1 MLGKK
6 PETDKGTKPT
16 PRGISKQESA
26 WTLTDQQIVTKRKLP
41 TRKFLTAASMILAT
55 GALAVVSGAQ
65 TTAQAPDPDKT
76 KADSAAAQTQK
87 AKDPDKKKAGDPDSK
102 KKTSAKAADP
112 DKAKKDKNK
121 AAEKPAAPDAAKK

>member
-6 PETDKGTKPT
+6 PETDIRSKTT
-16 PRGISKQESA
+16 AREISGEESA

-41 TRKFLTAASMILAT
+41 TRKFLTAAGMILAT

-65 TTAQAPDPDKT
+65 TTPQTPDPDKS

-87 AKDPDKKKAGDPDSK
+87 AKSPDKMKAGDPDAK
-102 KKTSAKAADP
+102 KKTAAKAADP
-112 DKAKKDKNK
+112 DKAKQAKTK
-121 AAEKPAAPDAAKK
+121 AAEKPSDPDTKKN